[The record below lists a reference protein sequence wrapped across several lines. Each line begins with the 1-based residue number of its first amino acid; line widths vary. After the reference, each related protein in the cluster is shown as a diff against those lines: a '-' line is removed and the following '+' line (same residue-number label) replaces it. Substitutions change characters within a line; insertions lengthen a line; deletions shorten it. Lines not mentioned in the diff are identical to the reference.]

1 MLRKL
6 LVVGVV
12 TIGALL
18 LSSRVEAACTI
29 STTSV
34 SFGTYNVFSAS
45 PTDSTG
51 GISFR
56 CGVLDFNVSV
66 SLTQGQS
73 GTFFPRAMR
82 KGSES
87 LPYNL
92 FRDAS
97 RTSIWGDG
105 TGGTS
110 IYTHTWTIG
119 QPIRLTIYGRVAP
132 GADVSAGTYSDT
144 VTAVINF

>member
-1 MLRKL
+1 MLRRLFAAAVVMTGTL
-6 LVVGVV
+6 LVP
-12 TIGALL
+12 
-18 LSSRVEAACTI
+18 SSAQAACTI
-29 STTSV
+29 STTGV
-34 SFGTYNVFSAS
+34 SFGNYNVFSVS

-51 GISFR
+51 SITFK
-56 CGVLDFNVSV
+56 CGFFDFNIRVA
-66 SLTQGQS
+66 LTQGQS
-73 GTFFPRAMR
+73 GTYFPRAMR

-97 RTSIWGDG
+97 RTSIWGNG

-110 IYTHTWTIG
+110 IYTNIWPVGQTIT
-119 QPIRLTIYGRVAP
+119 LTIYGRVAP
-132 GADVSAGTYSDT
+132 GADVSAGTFTDS